1 MLSIYFDVLCHID
14 YVISLKATLFMM
26 MLQKRKLTM
35 LPKIYSTVL
44 CNYQACNHCWWRSLQ
59 AFQQLHES
67 CNMMQL
73 ACYQIDIIQGLQ
85 WILTIQSKAERTIK
99 NFSYLLVLFLYLFSI
114 CREWPCS
121 IDLAILEDFFMQ
133 R

>member
-1 MLSIYFDVLCHID
+1 MQLS
-14 YVISLKATLFMM
+14 
-26 MLQKRKLTM
+26 
-35 LPKIYSTVL
+35 
-44 CNYQACNHCWWRSLQ
+44 SLQ
-59 AFQQLHES
+59 VATTADEKVSKHFNGS
-67 CNMMQL
+67 MMQL
-73 ACYQIDIIQGLQ
+73 ATYQIDNIRGLQ